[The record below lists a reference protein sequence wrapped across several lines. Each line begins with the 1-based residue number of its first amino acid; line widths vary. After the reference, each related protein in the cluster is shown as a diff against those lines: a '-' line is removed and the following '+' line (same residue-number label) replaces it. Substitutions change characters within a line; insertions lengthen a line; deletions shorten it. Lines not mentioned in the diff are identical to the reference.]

1 MMRFLPLVWS
11 SLWRKKARTIFTLL
25 SIVIAFLLFGLLQG
39 VNAWLNAFS
48 MGSNTNRL
56 YVVSRVSQVQ
66 PLPSAYLHQIEAVP
80 GIRRGTY
87 IAGISGYYQEKS
99 NNLLAMATDVKAFFE
114 LYPDWRIAPEQLA
127 AMQRTRAGAIVAAPL
142 MRTFGWKIGDR
153 LPLRTAVFK
162 QDGSADWDFEIV
174 GTYAVPSAPAEANRI
189 LVNYAYYDEARRL
202 ERGTAWAFVVAADDA
217 NHAAQIC
224 AAVDALFVN
233 SAYETVTQD
242 EKAYVQEQLRQL
254 GDVSL
259 MANAIVA
266 AVLFTLLFLT
276 GNTMMQS
283 VRERTPELAILKTVG
298 FSDRAVTLLVL
309 IESVLLCVSAAAL
322 GLAAA
327 AAVFPV
333 AAALGIGGAVL
344 PLKVVAIGLGI
355 AVVLA
360 LASGLPPAWRAQ
372 RLVIVDALAG
382 R

>member
-1 MMRFLPLVWS
+1 MKFFPLIWS

-25 SIVIAFLLFGLLQG
+25 SIMIAFLLFGLLQG
-39 VNAWLNAFS
+39 VNAWLNAFGT
-48 MGSNTNRL
+48 GSNANRL
-56 YVVSRVSQVQ
+56 YVVSRVSQFQ
-66 PLPSAYLHQIEAVP
+66 PLPSAYLNRILAVP
-80 GIRRGTY
+80 GVRQATY
-87 IAGISGYYQEKS
+87 IGGIDGFYQERS
-99 NNLLAMATDVKAFFE
+99 NALLALATDVKTFFA
-114 LYPDWRIAPEQLA
+114 LYPEWRVAPEQLA
-127 AMQRTRAGAIVAAPL
+127 AMSRTRTGAIVAAPL

-153 LPLRTAVFK
+153 IPLRTSVVK
-162 QDGSADWDFEIV
+162 QDGSADWNFEIV
-174 GTYAVPSAPAEANRI
+174 GIYDVPSSPAEANRI
-189 LVNYAYYDEARRL
+189 LVNYAYFDEARHL
-202 ERGTAWAFVVAADDA
+202 ERGMAWAFVVAVDDPA
-217 NHAAQIC
+217 RSARIC

-242 EKAYVQEQLRQL
+242 EKAYVQGQLRQL

-276 GNTMMQS
+276 GNTMTQS

-298 FSDRAVTLLVL
+298 FSDCSVTVLVL
-309 IESVLLCVSAAAL
+309 IESLLLCVLAAAL

-333 AAALGIGGAVL
+333 TAAFGIAGAAL
-344 PLKVVAIGLGI
+344 PLKVVAAGLAI

-372 RLVIVDALAG
+372 RLVIVEALAG

>member
-1 MMRFLPLVWS
+1 MKFFPLIWT

-25 SIVIAFLLFGLLQG
+25 SIMIAFLLFGLLQG
-39 VNAWLNAFS
+39 VNAWLNAFGT
-48 MGSNTNRL
+48 GSNANRL

-66 PLPSAYLHQIEAVP
+66 PLPSAYLHQIETVP
-80 GIRRGTY
+80 GIRQATY
-87 IAGISGYYQEKS
+87 IAGISGFYQEKS
-99 NNLLAMATDVKAFFE
+99 NNLLALATDVKKFFD
-114 LYPDWRIAPEQLA
+114 LYPDWQIAPEQLA
-127 AMQRTRAGAIVAAPL
+127 TMGRTRAGAIVASPL

-153 LPLRTAVFK
+153 LPLRTSVMK
-162 QDGSADWDFEIV
+162 QDGSADWNFEIV
-174 GTYAVPSAPAEANRI
+174 GTYDVPSSPAEANRI
-189 LVNYAYYDEARRL
+189 LVNYAYFDEARRL
-202 ERGTAWAFVVAADDA
+202 ERGTAWAFVVAVDDLA
-217 NHAAQIC
+217 RSAQIC

-233 SAYETVTQD
+233 SSYETVTQD
-242 EKAYVQEQLRQL
+242 EKAYVQGQLREL

-298 FSDRAVTLLVL
+298 FSDRSVTALVL
-309 IESVLLCVSAAAL
+309 IESVLLCVLAASL

-327 AAVFPV
+327 AVVFPIT
-333 AAALGIGGAVL
+333 AALGIVGAAL
-344 PLKVVAIGLGI
+344 PLEVVAVGLAI
-355 AVVLA
+355 AVGLA

-372 RLVIVDALAG
+372 RLVIVEALAG